1 MPHQYWRTRMDI
13 NRHPC
18 WIDENKRY
26 SLKEILDR
34 LELTD
39 EDLLLCKQHREYG
52 KRLDEMFEGH
62 PSYNEDD
69 LHYGERVFG
78 VNINTTIRKN
88 T

>member
-26 SLKEILDR
+26 SLREILDR

-39 EDLLLCKQHREYG
+39 EDLLLCKQHREYAE
-52 KRLDEMFEGH
+52 KLDDMF
-62 PSYNEDD
+62 D
-69 LHYGERVFG
+69 YGTRAFG